1 MRNLALVS
9 AAIAGLLHVGFF
21 LMESVWWSRPQIHRR
36 FGIRTQEEAD
46 LNAFA
51 LYNQGFYNL
60 GIGIGAFVGIG
71 LDLAD
76 NTNGAPVIV
85 FASAIMVLASIVLV
99 TARKSLAPAAAV
111 QGLPPLVAILALL
124 AS

>member
-9 AAIAGLLHVGFF
+9 VGLAGLLHVGFF
-21 LMESVWWSRPQIHRR
+21 LMESVWWRRPAIHRR
-36 FGIRTQEEAD
+36 FGIRSQEEAD

-60 GIGIGAFVGIG
+60 GLGIGAFVGIG

-76 NTNGAPVIV
+76 NASGGPIIV
-85 FASAIMVLASIVLV
+85 FASAIMLLASIVLV
-99 TARKSLAPAAAV
+99 SARKALAPAAAV
-111 QGLPPLVAILALL
+111 QGLPPLIAILALL